1 MQHPGNVKAM
11 RKAMKVLLA
20 VDGSK
25 HGLAAVEEAARM
37 PWPEGSMVRII
48 SVSEL
53 PTTALAWGMPMS
65 TGSVEEWE
73 KIFEDRSGENVA
85 QAMARFGEIAGT
97 QAGVTAK
104 TLKGDPKR
112 VILDEAGRWAADLI
126 VVGTHGYSAF
136 ERIWLGSVS
145 RAIASNAECAVRIV
159 RRPNAPIEAGKGM
172 KILLAVDGS
181 KFSDA
186 TVEEI
191 ATRPWPQGSEIRVL
205 SALHLQFAPT
215 PEVWAL
221 PDGYYARVEETMR
234 EQGESA
240 VQHAASRLRDSNSE
254 RSGAPLTVTTE
265 VIVGH
270 AEEVIIEAAKK
281 WEADLI
287 LLGSHGHS
295 GLGRFLLGSVSQAV
309 ASHAPCSVEIVR
321 KNITSEAVKQERT

>member
-1 MQHPGNVKAM
+1 
-11 RKAMKVLLA
+11 MKILVA
-20 VDGSK
+20 VDGSEY
-25 HGLAAVEEAARM
+25 GLAAVEEAARM
-37 PWPEGSMVRII
+37 PWPEGSLIRIV
-48 SVSEL
+48 SVAEL

-65 TGSVEEWE
+65 SGTNEEWE
-73 KIFEDRSGENVA
+73 KLFEDRTGENVA

-97 QAGVTAK
+97 QVEATAK
-104 TLKGDPKR
+104 TLKGDPKAA
-112 VILDEAGRWAADLI
+112 ILDEARHWGADLI
-126 VVGTHGYSAF
+126 VVGTHGYGTF

-145 RAIASNAECAVRIV
+145 RAIASNADCAVRIV
-159 RRPNAPIEAGKGM
+159 RRPNVPIEAGKGM

-234 EQGESA
+234 KQGESA

-254 RSGAPLTVTTE
+254 RSDAPLTVTTE

-270 AEEVIIEAAKK
+270 AEEIIIEVAKK
-281 WEADLI
+281 WNANLI

-321 KNITSEAVKQERT
+321 KNVASEAAKQEER

>member
-1 MQHPGNVKAM
+1 M

-20 VDGSK
+20 VDGSEY
-25 HGLAAVEEAARM
+25 GLTAVEEAARM

-48 SVSEL
+48 SISEL
-53 PTTALAWGMPMS
+53 PTTVLAWGMPMS
-65 TGSVEEWE
+65 TGTVEEWE

-85 QAMARFGEIAGT
+85 RAMARFSQIASA
-97 QAGVTAK
+97 QIEVTSK

-112 VILDEAGRWAADLI
+112 VILDEAEHWQADLI
-126 VVGTHGYSAF
+126 VVGTHGYSTL

-145 RAIASNAECAVRIV
+145 RAIASHAECAIRIV
-159 RRPNAPIEAGKGM
+159 RRRNAPVEPGKGM

-186 TVEEI
+186 TVEEV

-221 PDGYYARVEETMR
+221 PNGYYARVEETMR

-240 VQHAASRLRDSNSE
+240 VGYAASRLRDSNTE
-254 RSGAPLTVTTE
+254 RAGTSLTVTTE
-265 VIVGH
+265 VIAGH
-270 AEEVIIEAAKK
+270 AEEIIIEVAKK

-287 LLGSHGHS
+287 VLGSHGHS

-321 KNITSEAVKQERT
+321 KNITSEAAK